1 MIPSIPVENG
11 DDRIMSPGVFIPT
24 ISVVD
29 DDQDFL
35 LLMRDLAESG
45 RFHVLDCF
53 VDPELALRQIPKRRP
68 DLVLMDIHFP
78 QISGIECTKALTI
91 AAPELP
97 ILVITAYPE
106 PASFLRSLMAGA
118 KGFVIKPV
126 TPDELFRAIDET
138 LREGFSF
145 GKATIPYV
153 IQLLRQLR
161 SFAEKDGLTER
172 EEEILACILLGL
184 QQKEIAARLKIGEA
198 TVHTHVQR
206 LHQKL
211 GVHSKQE
218 IIEKYLR
225 PF

>member
-1 MIPSIPVENG
+1 MTRPISVE
-11 DDRIMSPGVFIPT
+11 DRDRRETPAAVFVPT

-29 DDQDFL
+29 DDEDFL
-35 LLMRDLAESG
+35 SLVRDLAESG

-53 VDPELALRQIPKRRP
+53 LDPSRALREIPKRRP
-68 DLVLMDIHFP
+68 DLVLMDIHIP
-78 QISGIECTKALTI
+78 RISGIECTRALTI
-91 AAPELP
+91 AVPELS
-97 ILVITAYPE
+97 ILVITGYPD

-126 TPDELFRAIDET
+126 TPEELFRAIDGT

-145 GKATIPYV
+145 GKAVIPYV
-153 IQLLRQLR
+153 IQLMRQLR
-161 SFAEKDGLTER
+161 SFANNDGLTER

-211 GVHSKQE
+211 GVHSKQQ
-218 IIEKYLR
+218 IIEKYLK